1 MRQTRK
7 YYIRIPLLNGNNHS
21 RWPSCTI
28 YFRSAAYDNAKI
40 IYFFYKTSQLN
51 EEVNCTETFP
61 SDSFPWIHGQNVP
74 TNFAPKLLTKEKE
87 EKAFYNLNSR
97 TDSRSGQNRG
107 REGRD
112 GRDRRPP
119 VEDLRGRIGQAK
131 GSGSDYKHGSLSREK
146 ERQKSRSHQV
156 KSDAC
161 RKIIWLF
168 DPDVKK
174 KRRHTGGS

>member
-1 MRQTRK
+1 M
-7 YYIRIPLLNGNNHS
+7 
-21 RWPSCTI
+21 
-28 YFRSAAYDNAKI
+28 
-40 IYFFYKTSQLN
+40 
-51 EEVNCTETFP
+51 
-61 SDSFPWIHGQNVP
+61 
-74 TNFAPKLLTKEKE
+74 KEKE

-156 KSDAC
+156 KPNAC
-161 RKIIWLF
+161 RKIGWLF

-174 KRRHTGGS
+174 DVIQGVASWAKMTSTEANNRTGVPPDQKTVNKAE